1 MVKKW
6 LNNKTFLRIL
16 SLVIAF
22 ALWSYVII
30 TQDPERTARI
40 DNVEVICGLSQ
51 MQLNEGLTIISKSH
65 ETVSFTATGNRS
77 LVTGSDGKFYA
88 KLDLDNIMTPGKY
101 SITPVI
107 SKPDSVTVQALN
119 PTAIEV
125 HIDRY
130 VSSLIP
136 VKVHTIGT
144 LPEGIAIKSAT
155 PDISV
160 TTVTVPSLMLEEI
173 SYVGAT
179 IDLSQ
184 VTSSGKIDVA
194 PILYNEN
201 GNVLNIIGTSIEASV
216 INVDIEAE
224 RTKTV
229 PVYPI
234 VSDDGGFA
242 KGLKLNVSPQTIA
255 IYGNADAVN
264 AVTSV
269 TTDSLKLFSVPSGND
284 EFHVKLQLPV
294 GVRLADGASD
304 TVTLTFK

>member
-6 LNNKTFLRIL
+6 LDNKTFLRIL
-16 SLVIAF
+16 SLVVAF

-51 MQLNEGLTIISKSH
+51 TQLNEGLTIISKSH
-65 ETVSFTATGNRS
+65 ETVSFTATGKRS
-77 LVTGSDGKFYA
+77 LVTGAGGKFYA

-107 SKPDSVTVQALN
+107 SKPDSVTIQALN

-125 HIDRY
+125 HIDKY
-130 VSSLIP
+130 VSSLVP

-144 LPEGIAIKSAT
+144 LPEGVAIKTAT
-155 PDISV
+155 PDISI
-160 TTVTVPSLMLEEI
+160 TTVTVPSLMLDEI

-184 VTSSGKIDVA
+184 ITSSGRIDVS
-194 PILYNEN
+194 PVLYNET
-201 GNVLNIIGTSIEASV
+201 GNILNITGASIEASV

-224 RTKTV
+224 RTKIV

-234 VSDDGGFA
+234 ISDDGGFS

-264 AVTSV
+264 AVTSI
-269 TTDSLKLFSVPSGND
+269 TTDSLTLFSIPSSND
-284 EFHVKLQLPV
+284 EFQVKLQLPV
-294 GVRLADGASD
+294 GVHLAEGTSD
-304 TVTLTFK
+304 VVTLTFK